1 MSKLSLTISPVKSNL
16 NGLELKEPV
25 DVNLLDRLIN
35 SNYLK
40 TTTTNPIRKIYYD
53 NEKQQL
59 IKYKELIKDN
69 EAYVKYNKA
78 KKMKFGRV
86 SPNKS
91 LGLFSFRR
99 EIRHTLA
106 KDNFIDIDIVCCHH
120 VLLLQICEANNIKAK
135 YLKHYVNNRE
145 LILRDTQKVYN
156 CDREAAKDLYII
168 LLYMGS
174 IDTWASKNKINLIQC
189 VYFKFIHK
197 FIDEI
202 KLISKEIEN
211 NNKELLEQ
219 IVERKAAQNIIDFN
233 EPGSVCSYFL
243 QEYENRILETIFNY
257 CVENGF
263 IKNNVAVLCADGL
276 MIEKIYYKPELLE
289 EFQNIVKEKIGFD
302 VKFIEKEMT
311 KGIRFVD
318 AENDEEN
325 EETENIK
332 QINDGLGVYNDTEA
346 AKVVFN
352 NYKHWVCCYGELFV
366 FDNITGMWS
375 SDEQTQFKI
384 IHQFEDKLNLLTI
397 NKKNKLVIGK
407 KGYGNST
414 NLQRTMIPQ
423 LKMLCINNDWLR
435 DSENTS
441 LKKLLFLNGYL
452 DLTTGYFNEGFN
464 PDIVFMN
471 RIQINY
477 DPSIIDNDYL
487 NSIKTRLFND
497 PLGNEVG
504 EFFLLS
510 LARGLAG
517 DVMKKIIFGLGSTNG
532 GKSTAT
538 KACEYAL
545 GDYVGNFNAENL
557 AYRNSSTD
565 EAAKLRWVMLL
576 RFKRLI
582 FSNEIKST
590 VELNGNDIKKIS
602 SGGDALT
609 ARVHG
614 GLETRFTPHF
624 LSIVMAND
632 IPKITPY
639 DDAVNNRVNVVSF
652 NKQFVDNPSNEYEL
666 KKDPKLDDE
675 MKTIKFKQHFIFLL
689 VKKYNEFQNGG
700 RVEYIPQDVINAK
713 SEWIG
718 DESDFSIIGKFI
730 NEFDITNNPNDF
742 VCSNIIQGWI
752 EGLKAGVSI
761 KKFSVELKK
770 HCALKKLSL
779 VESKNKKI
787 NGRVVKVW
795 AGIKL
800 KTEEDD
806 KPSVLPDPDGLDY
819 KI

>member
-1 MSKLSLTISPVKSNL
+1 MSQLSLTISPTESKL
-16 NGLELKEPV
+16 HALELKEPI
-25 DVNLLDRLIN
+25 DIDLLDYLIK
-35 SNYLK
+35 SDKLL
-40 TTTTNPIRKIYYD
+40 TTFNNPTSKLFYE

-59 IKYKELIKDN
+59 IKYKALIKDGKAN
-69 EAYVKYNKA
+69 IIYNKA
-78 KKMKFGRV
+78 KQMKFGRV

-91 LGLFSFRR
+91 LGLFSLRR

-106 KDNFIDIDIVCCHH
+106 REIFIDIDIENCHP
-120 VLLLQICEANNIKAK
+120 VLLLQICKANGIKVK
-135 YLKHYVNNRE
+135 YLKRYVDNRAE
-145 LILRDTQKVYN
+145 VLDEIQTAFG
-156 CDREAAKDLYII
+156 CDREAAKKLFIT
-168 LLYMGS
+168 LLYFGS
-174 IDTWASKNKINLIQC
+174 VESWATNNGINLSDNDGLSF
-189 VYFKFIHK
+189 VDKFK
-197 FIDEI
+197 DEI
-202 KLISKEIEN
+202 KTIGKLIESKNTELSKQIE
-211 NNKELLEQ
+211 K
-219 IVERKAAQNIIDFN
+219 RKTEQNIKQFN
-233 EPGSVCSYFL
+233 KTGSVCSYFL
-243 QEYENRILETIFNY
+243 QEYENQILETIYNY
-257 CVENGF
+257 CVENGY
-263 IKNNVAVLCADGL
+263 IKNSVAVLCADGL
-276 MIEKIYYKPELLE
+276 MIEKQYYKPELLNV
-289 EFQNIVKEKIGFD
+289 FNNIIKEKLGFD
-302 VKFIEKEMT
+302 LKFTEKPLNQGYELDDLVVIPSDDDEFVEEINN
-311 KGIRFVD
+311 GI
-318 AENDEEN
+318 
-325 EETENIK
+325 
-332 QINDGLGVYNDTEA
+332 GVFNDTEA
-346 AKVVFN
+346 AKVIYN
-352 NYKHWVCCYGELFV
+352 HYKHWVCCNGELFV
-366 FDNITGMWS
+366 FDNQTGLWS

-384 IHQFEDKLNLLTI
+384 IHHFESKLNLLTI
-397 NKKNKLVIGK
+397 NKKGDLVIGK

-414 NLQRTMIPQ
+414 SLQRMMIPQ

-452 DLTTGYFNEGFN
+452 DLTTGVFNVGFK

-471 RIQINY
+471 RIQMNY

-510 LARGLAG
+510 LARGVAG

-806 KPSVLPDPDGLDY
+806 KPSVLPDPDGLDNG
-819 KI
+819 I